1 MGERI
6 IPEHIFN
13 GIRIEYISPIKKSR
27 DSPIKKSR
35 DKIDEFK
42 YYFMI
47 HFQSGL
53 VITVQTYTHRINI
66 PPILLSIRELFINGI
81 GHSYITL
88 YSDELS
94 DVQII
99 RDYHKEF

>member
-1 MGERI
+1 MKKI
-6 IPEHIFN
+6 LN
-13 GIRIEYISPIKKSR
+13 GPTVWRAKCPVCDCEFEYDVSETIKVY
-27 DSPIKKSR
+27 
-35 DKIDEFK
+35 DKTTLDVF
-42 YYFMI
+42 
-47 HFQSGL
+47 
-53 VITVQTYTHRINI
+53 RINI